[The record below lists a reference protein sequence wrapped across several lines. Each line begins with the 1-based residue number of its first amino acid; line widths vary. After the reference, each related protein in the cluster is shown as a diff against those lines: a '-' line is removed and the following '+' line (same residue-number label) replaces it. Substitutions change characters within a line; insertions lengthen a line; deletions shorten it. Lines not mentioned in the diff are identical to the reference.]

1 MWYPALL
8 AMAEQFRLYFHMD
21 SWGKLI
27 KKDFFSSVFFSQN
40 SFDHME
46 IKGVILK

>member
-27 KKDFFSSVFFSQN
+27 KKIFSHLFFSQN
-40 SFDHME
+40 SFDHLE